1 MLKVH
6 RQLASITRGESEAC
20 MRTAIAALSATAVFA
35 FPALLIATPIAGTS
49 PTSAATVARGDAGRP
64 LALVYRG
71 PAGCKGC
78 SEAAA
83 KMLKTSRYK
92 FQIRY
97 IGPNEALKLTPS
109 SFAGAAMYVQ
119 PGGDTSVAMADR
131 LLGADAQQVIKDYVA
146 SGGHYLGICQG
157 AYLAGT
163 DPGMGMLSPGNT
175 GQYIATKGASTK
187 SVADTVIPIK
197 WGKRTISMYFQDGAY
212 IIPSKVRGEKILA
225 RYTNGKVA
233 ALTKP
238 YGAGRIGV
246 IGPHPEAPAK
256 WYRLAGLKNKDRDGL
271 DARYGHKL
279 INSIMK

>member
-1 MLKVH
+1 
-6 RQLASITRGESEAC
+6 
-20 MRTAIAALSATAVFA
+20 MRTVITVTTTACIALAPIGLTATATT
-35 FPALLIATPIAGTS
+35 ATT
-49 PTSAATVARGDAGRP
+49 AATLTPTTAAPAARGDSGRP

-83 KMLKTSRYK
+83 SMLRSSRYK
-92 FQIRY
+92 FTVRY
-97 IGPNEALKLTPS
+97 IGPNEARKLVPS
-109 SFAGAAMYVQ
+109 SFTGAALYVQ
-119 PGGDTSVAMADR
+119 PGGDTSVARADR
-131 LLGADAQQVIKDYVA
+131 LLGPAAQDVIKNYVA
-146 SGGHYLGICQG
+146 AGGRYLGICQG

-197 WGKRTISMYFQDGAY
+197 WGKRKIYMYFQDGAY
-212 IIPSKVRGEKILA
+212 VIPRRVAGEKILA

-246 IGPHPEAPAK
+246 VGPHPEAPVK
-256 WYRLAGLKNKDRDGL
+256 WYRLAGLKKKDRDGL